1 MDNKRPIRILH
12 VSYGMDLGGAETLIM
27 NIYRNIDR
35 EKVQFDF
42 LLSSNDKTAYEDE
55 IISLG
60 GIIHHIPKYLG
71 YNKAS
76 YDKELKAFLI
86 EHPEY
91 LIIHDHLNYSA
102 SETFRIAGKL
112 NRICIAHS
120 HTAPD
125 SFSFSDAL
133 KFFFRKDLYFRSD
146 YRFACSNEAGEWL
159 YRNKADYRL
168 LKNGIDSEKYSFN
181 EEIRIHKRQELGITE
196 DQFVVGTVGRLV
208 AIKNHARLLEIFM
221 SILDKRKNSILVIA
235 GDGPLR
241 FDLEEKARKLS
252 ISDHV
257 IFLGPRRDIPELLM
271 AFDSFVLPSQYE
283 GLGIA
288 LVEAMASGLPCIF
301 TDSIPSEVNLIPSLI
316 HRISLN
322 DDNNV
327 WAETIIEATP
337 LEERK
342 NGSLIVKDRG
352 YDIKET
358 AKELQDFYLKIS
370 SS

>member
-42 LLSSNDKTAYEDE
+42 LLSSIEKTAYEDE

-120 HTAPD
+120 HGSLRPTFFSLRTVVD
-125 SFSFSDAL
+125 SFCS
-133 KFFFRKDLYFRSD
+133 LYNAFNS
-146 YRFACSNEAGEWL
+146 S
-159 YRNKADYRL
+159 
-168 LKNGIDSEKYSFN
+168 SEKIY
-181 EEIRIHKRQELGITE
+181 
-196 DQFVVGTVGRLV
+196 
-208 AIKNHARLLEIFM
+208 
-221 SILDKRKNSILVIA
+221 
-235 GDGPLR
+235 
-241 FDLEEKARKLS
+241 
-252 ISDHV
+252 ISDPTTDLPV
-257 IFLGPRRDIPELLM
+257 LM
-271 AFDSFVLPSQYE
+271 KQENGYI
-283 GLGIA
+283 GIR
-288 LVEAMASGLPCIF
+288 LT
-301 TDSIPSEVNLIPSLI
+301 TD
-316 HRISLN
+316 
-322 DDNNV
+322 
-327 WAETIIEATP
+327 
-337 LEERK
+337 
-342 NGSLIVKDRG
+342 
-352 YDIKET
+352 Y
-358 AKELQDFYLKIS
+358 
-370 SS
+370 

>member
-42 LLSSNDKTAYEDE
+42 LLSSIEKTAYEDE

-146 YRFACSNEAGEWL
+146 YR
-159 YRNKADYRL
+159 L

-221 SILDKRKNSILVIA
+221 SILNKRKNSILVIA

-241 FDLEEKARKLS
+241 LDLEEKTRKLS

-342 NGSLIVKDRG
+342 NGSLIIKDRG

-370 SS
+370 SV